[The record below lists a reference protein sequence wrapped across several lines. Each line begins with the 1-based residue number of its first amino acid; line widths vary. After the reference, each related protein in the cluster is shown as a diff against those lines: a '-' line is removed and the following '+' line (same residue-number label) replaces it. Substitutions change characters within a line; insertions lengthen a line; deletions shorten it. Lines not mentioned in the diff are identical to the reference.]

1 MMTMTLTV
9 AIQEHLI
16 VCALTNGIAGV
27 RRWGSSTSTRAVP
40 VGELIQSHAAGRHVT
55 LYHAVRPMPQAQ
67 RGPLVR
73 AVADEEGR
81 RIGDAVVS

>member
-1 MMTMTLTV
+1 MRSH
-9 AIQEHLI
+9 EWDR
-16 VCALTNGIAGV
+16 G
-27 RRWGSSTSTRAVP
+27 RAAM
-40 VGELIQSHAAGRHVT
+40 GELYLHAGGAGGGAHSKPRRAAGRHVT

>member
-9 AIQEHLI
+9 SIQEHLI

-40 VGELIQSHAAGRHVT
+40 VGELIQSRAGQLAAMLRYIM
-55 LYHAVRPMPQAQ
+55 LCAPCPK
-67 RGPLVR
+67 PS
-73 AVADEEGR
+73 VAR
-81 RIGDAVVS
+81 SCARWRTKRVAALATP